1 MRTLPTKRN
10 SGEPAVLTVMPDF
23 QGVNMINVIASIT
36 VKEGELAKFLEIF
49 KANVP
54 LVRAEDGCIE
64 YSPTIDV
71 DSGLPIQVSEP
82 STVTII
88 EKWQSLDALKAH
100 LATPRMLA
108 YREETKDIVEKVSL
122 KVLQEA

>member
-1 MRTLPTKRN
+1 
-10 SGEPAVLTVMPDF
+10 
-23 QGVNMINVIASIT
+23 MISVIASIT

-64 YSPTIDV
+64 YFPTIDV
-71 DSGLPIQVSEP
+71 DSGLPIQVKEP

-88 EKWQSLDALKAH
+88 EKWQSLAALHAH
-100 LATPRMLA
+100 LASPHMLA

-122 KVLQEA
+122 RVLQEI

>member
-1 MRTLPTKRN
+1 
-10 SGEPAVLTVMPDF
+10 
-23 QGVNMINVIASIT
+23 MISVIASIT
-36 VKEGELAKFLEIF
+36 VKEGELARFLEIF

-54 LVRAEDGCIE
+54 VVRAEDGCIE
-64 YSPTIDV
+64 YFPTIDV
-71 DSGLPIQVSEP
+71 DSGLPVQVKKP

-88 EKWQSLDALKAH
+88 EKWQSLDALQAH
-100 LATPRMLA
+100 LVTPHMLA

>member
-1 MRTLPTKRN
+1 
-10 SGEPAVLTVMPDF
+10 
-23 QGVNMINVIASIT
+23 MITVIASIT
-36 VKEGELAKFLEIF
+36 VKEGELARFLETF

-54 LVRAEDGCIE
+54 LVRAEEGCIE
-64 YSPTIDV
+64 YFPTIDV
-71 DSGLPIQVSEP
+71 DSGLPVQVHEA

-100 LATPRMLA
+100 LTTPHMLA
-108 YREETKDIVEKVSL
+108 YKEQTKDLVVGISL

>member
-1 MRTLPTKRN
+1 
-10 SGEPAVLTVMPDF
+10 
-23 QGVNMINVIASIT
+23 MISVIALIM
-36 VKEGELAKFLEIF
+36 VREGNLAKFLEIF

-54 LVRAEDGCIE
+54 LVRAEDGCID
-64 YSPTIDV
+64 YFPTIDV
-71 DSGLPIQVSEP
+71 DSGLPVQVKEP

-88 EKWQSLDALKAH
+88 EKWQSLDALHTH
-100 LATPRMLA
+100 LATSHMLA

>member
-1 MRTLPTKRN
+1 
-10 SGEPAVLTVMPDF
+10 
-23 QGVNMINVIASIT
+23 MISVIASIT
-36 VKEGELAKFLEIF
+36 VIEGELARFLEIF
-49 KANVP
+49 KAKL

-64 YSPTIDV
+64 YFPTLDV
-71 DSGLPIQVSEP
+71 DSGLPVQVKEP

-88 EKWQSLDALKAH
+88 EKWQSLNALHAH
-100 LATPRMLA
+100 LGTPHMLA

>member
-1 MRTLPTKRN
+1 
-10 SGEPAVLTVMPDF
+10 
-23 QGVNMINVIASIT
+23 MISVIASIT
-36 VKEGELAKFLEIF
+36 VKEGELAKFIEIF

-71 DSGLPIQVSEP
+71 DSGLPIQVREP

-88 EKWQSLDALKAH
+88 EKWQSLDALQAH
-100 LATPRMLA
+100 LVTPHMLA
-108 YREETKDIVEKVSL
+108 YREETKDIIEKVSL

>member
-1 MRTLPTKRN
+1 
-10 SGEPAVLTVMPDF
+10 
-23 QGVNMINVIASIT
+23 MISVIASIT
-36 VKEGELAKFLEIF
+36 VKEGAQAKFLEIF

-64 YSPTIDV
+64 YFPTIDV
-71 DSGLPIQVSEP
+71 DSGLPVQVQEP

-88 EKWQSLDALKAH
+88 EKWQSLDALQAH
-100 LATPRMLA
+100 LATPHMLV
-108 YREETKDIVEKVSL
+108 YREQTKELVEQVSL

>member
-1 MRTLPTKRN
+1 
-10 SGEPAVLTVMPDF
+10 
-23 QGVNMINVIASIT
+23 MISVIASIT

-54 LVRAEDGCIE
+54 LVQAEEGCIE
-64 YSPTIDV
+64 YFPTIDV
-71 DSGLPIQVSEP
+71 DSGLPVQAKEP

-88 EKWQSLDALKAH
+88 EKWQSLDALHAH
-100 LATPRMLA
+100 LATSHMLA
-108 YREETKDIVEKVSL
+108 YREETKDIIEKVSL